1 MGAGWKTSIKEVV
14 AQKKGQMFTKLAR
27 EIAVAAKIGG
37 PDPEGNSRLKL
48 AIAAARDV
56 SCPKDTIERAIKKG
70 AGLTDDG
77 AQIEELT
84 YEGLGPYGVGVIVEC
99 QTDNKNRTVGEL
111 RNIFKRH
118 NGSLGESG
126 SSAWMFERVSAVVGR
141 KENVGDPE
149 EEAIEVNANSVDKN
163 IDGSYSFYGSPTDL
177 DAIRTALASRGWA
190 IQAAERSYLP
200 KNVTDLNET
209 QLKEVHELL
218 QEIEDFDDSH
228 RIHATVKS

>member
-1 MGAGWKTSIKEVV
+1 MGAGWKNSIKEAT

-27 EIAVAAKIGG
+27 EISVAAKIGG

-48 AIAAARDV
+48 AITAAREV

-70 AGLTDDG
+70 AGLLDDG
-77 AQIEELT
+77 TQIEELT

-118 NGSLGESG
+118 NGSLGETG
-126 SSAWMFERVSAVVGR
+126 SSAWMFERVSAVIAR
-141 KENVGDPE
+141 KDQVNDPE
-149 EEAIEVNANSVDKN
+149 EEAIEVNANSVEKN
-163 IDGSYSFYGSPTDL
+163 ADGNFSFYGSPTDL
-177 DAIRTALASRGWA
+177 DAIRTALTARGWV

-200 KNVTDLNET
+200 KNVNDLNEA

-218 QEIEDFDDSH
+218 QEIEEFDDSH
-228 RIHATVKS
+228 RTHATVK

>member
-1 MGAGWKTSIKEVV
+1 MGAGWKNSIKEAA

-27 EIAVAAKIGG
+27 EISVAAKIGG

-48 AIAAARDV
+48 AIIAAREV

-70 AGLTDDG
+70 AGLLDDG
-77 AQIEELT
+77 SQIEELT

-118 NGSLGESG
+118 NGGLGETG
-126 SSAWMFERVSAVVGR
+126 SSAWMFERVSAVTGR
-141 KENVGDPE
+141 KDNVNDPE
-149 EEAIEVNANSVDKN
+149 EEAIEVNANSVEKN
-163 IDGSYSFYGSPTDL
+163 PDGSFSFYGSPTDL
-177 DAIRTALASRGWA
+177 DAIRTALAARGWTV
-190 IQAAERSYLP
+190 QAAERSYLP

-209 QLKEVHELL
+209 QLKDIHELL

-228 RIHATVKS
+228 RIHATVK